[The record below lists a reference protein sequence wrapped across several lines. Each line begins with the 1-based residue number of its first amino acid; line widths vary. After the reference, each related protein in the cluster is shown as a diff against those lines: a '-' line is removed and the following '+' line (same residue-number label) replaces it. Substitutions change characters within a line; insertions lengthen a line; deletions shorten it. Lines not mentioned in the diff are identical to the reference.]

1 MKKFFLFKRN
11 DISLSS
17 TSVSDTGEGLDVLAV
32 PTDSLAFLTAET
44 GSVTIVFN
52 DASIYEDNN
61 LLDGESFK
69 KTSVSVSCEDG
80 KESDLIE
87 SILKFISSEKT
98 KSSIMRFDAVLGTST
113 LEGAKVSQTTDL
125 VSRVNKFPVNR
136 SSQETSTKT
145 FIGGTVGTAF
155 GTGNEVSDIDFGDG
169 NKPFIDYNE
178 GGLGESGGNVNAWT
192 NSGSGGATYNAS
204 GIVGTIPLDTSTG
217 RTNNGL
223 ATSAADIGTSASVT
237 IPAASFKNDFT
248 FYCVIGKSETDI
260 NQSVN
265 TGPVAQGV
273 NTLFPLQGVPE
284 NNALFVKIRDG
295 KGPGAKVKTARPIIT
310 VDKTAYV
317 FIVRRD
323 AKSNIFFHDNT
334 GSVVGFVPAVTSGS
348 LGRTDQLLALTSIG
362 NGQGVKFLGNVA
374 RFGVI
379 GKDIG
384 TAAASRLALDLSK
397 KYTPTT

>member
-136 SSQETSTKT
+136 SSQEVSTKT
-145 FIGGTVGTAF
+145 FIGGTSGTAF

-178 GGLGESGGNVNAWT
+178 DGLGESGGNVNAWT
-192 NSGSGGATYNAS
+192 NAGSGGATYNAS

-217 RTNNGL
+217 RLNNGL
-223 ATSAADIGTSASVT
+223 ATSAADIGTTDSVT

-248 FYCVIGKSETDI
+248 FYCVIGRSETDI
-260 NQSVN
+260 KTTLN
-265 TGPVAQGV
+265 TGPVAQGT
-273 NTLFPLQGVPE
+273 NTLFPLQAFD
-284 NNALFVKIRDG
+284 NNAFFVKIRDG
-295 KGPGAKVKTARPIIT
+295 KGPGAKVKTAQPIIT

-323 AKSNIFFHDNT
+323 IKSNIFLHDNT
-334 GSVVGFVPAVTSGS
+334 GSVVGFVPAVTSGTFN
-348 LGRTDQLLALTSIG
+348 RTDEQLALTSIG

-384 TAAASRLALDLSK
+384 TASASRLALDLSK

>member
-52 DASIYEDNN
+52 DASIYEENN

-136 SSQETSTKT
+136 SSQDISTRT
-145 FIGGTVGTAF
+145 FIGGTSGTAF
-155 GTGNEVSDIDFGDG
+155 GTDNEVSDIDFGEG

-178 GGLGESGGNVNAWT
+178 GGLGQSGGNVNAWT

-217 RTNNGL
+217 RLNNGL
-223 ATSAADIGTSASVT
+223 ATSAADIGTTASVT
-237 IPAASFKNDFT
+237 IPAASFENDFT
-248 FYCVIGKSETDI
+248 FYCVIGRSETDI
-260 NQSVN
+260 KQTVN
-265 TGPVAQGV
+265 VGPVAQGV
-273 NTLFPLQGVPE
+273 NTLFPLQANE

-295 KGPGAKVKTARPIIT
+295 RGPGHKAKTARPIIT
-310 VDKTAYV
+310 IDKTAYV

-323 AKSNIFFHDNT
+323 LRSNIIFHDNT
-334 GSVVGFVPAVTSGS
+334 GSVVGAVPAVTSGTS
-348 LGRTDQLLALTSIG
+348 NRTDEALTLTSIG

-384 TAAASRLALDLSK
+384 TASASRLALDLSK